1 MQYIQP
7 PWENYFFSRVQSVEK
22 SLYLSSPYIK
32 NTVATLFYE
41 VLRSK
46 QNLNLSI
53 QILTRI
59 RIQDLIDGASDLEA
73 FEKLLQLG
81 ELEGVNA
88 EIRCLSNLHAKVYI
102 FDQNSA
108 IVTSSN
114 LTLSGLKSNIEYG
127 IEVMD
132 PLAIQQMLDDMAAY
146 WETAETLTTE
156 MLEQVAKRLE
166 TTESVVK
173 VDQAAQQT
181 KNHSL
186 TPTPS
191 TSINSIGKRL
201 APLGQDIEN
210 PELDGLRDTISTS
223 KSKYRKKTR
232 VIITRSENP
241 IDVEDELDAD
251 SNLPAQKK
259 KRRTIEIETSY
270 NELEEDSV
278 EQLINDLKDDD
289 KQKRKE
295 ARTRLEVLFVLDD
308 SCIVPHIDELAS
320 ANLNLCC
327 RFLKLLQDHRFAVSH
342 LLRILNTAK
351 AENGSLPFFA
361 LKTLNDIAPDQL
373 FSFLCEAVNEP
384 LSNNAKRHAV
394 EELKNAIV
402 KLNLEDDDSAIG
414 VLKHLAE
421 ATNTHSKV
429 RNAVYLALG
438 QIGGTKSINYLRNT
452 FRQTQRLKIPL
463 ESQMSILRGLIAAG
477 ITPTDELMFMR
488 LTYDPLVRFRAIS
501 IRALR
506 QNGEKY
512 WHRLSAMAESDP
524 SVDVRTQAVRALVNI
539 DVAAAHKILIK
550 LRESESEESL
560 RNTISSLIQR
570 YEESIRNLPMDEK
583 QLLQSLTSDLQSSDH
598 KIRRKA
604 AKDLRKLKHISVVQ
618 PLCSALKNED
628 KIVRAT
634 AAESLGKINN
644 NLSVLPLIEVLEND
658 PYSHA
663 RAAAAKAL
671 GLIGDKRA
679 LEAISN
685 GLTDKNGNVR
695 KWCWNSISKLR

>member
-7 PWENYFFSRVQSVEK
+7 PWENYFFSKVRSVEK

-32 NTVATLFYE
+32 NTVATFFYE

-59 RIQDLIDGASDLEA
+59 RIQDLIEGASDLEA
-73 FEKLLQLG
+73 FEKLLQL
-81 ELEGVNA
+81 EKLEGINV
-88 EIRCLSNLHAKVYI
+88 EVRCISNLHAKVYI
-102 FDQNSA
+102 FDKNSA

-114 LTLSGLKSNIEYG
+114 LTPSGLKSNIEYG
-127 IEVMD
+127 IEITD
-132 PLAIQQMLDDMAAY
+132 PTAIQQMLADMGNYWDAA
-146 WETAETLTTE
+146 EILTTE

-173 VDQAAQQT
+173 VDQATQQT
-181 KNHSL
+181 ENHSL
-186 TPTPS
+186 TPNPS
-191 TSINSIGKRL
+191 ISINSIGKRL

-223 KSKYRKKTR
+223 KSKYHKKTR
-232 VIITRSENP
+232 VVITRSENP

-251 SNLPAQKK
+251 RNLPAQNKK
-259 KRRTIEIETSY
+259 ETIEIETSY
-270 NELEEDSV
+270 SELEEDSV

-308 SCIVPHIDELAS
+308 SCIEPHILELAS

-327 RFLKLLQDHRFAVSH
+327 SFLRLLQNRTLAVSH
-342 LLRILNTAK
+342 LLRILNASK
-351 AENGSLPFFA
+351 IENGSLPFLV
-361 LKTLNDIAPDQL
+361 LKTLNDIAPERL
-373 FSFLCEAVNEP
+373 FSFLCQVVKDP
-384 LSNNAKRHAV
+384 LSNNAKRHVV

-402 KLNLEDDDSAIG
+402 KLNLEEDDSAIG
-414 VLKHLAE
+414 VLKDLAE
-421 ATNTHSKV
+421 DTDNRPKV
-429 RNAVYLALG
+429 RNAAYLALG
-438 QIGGTKSINYLRNT
+438 QIGGTKSISYLRNT
-452 FRQTQRLKIPL
+452 FKQARRLKIPL
-463 ESQMSILRGLIAAG
+463 ENQMSILSGLIAAG
-477 ITPTDELMFMR
+477 ITPTDELMFVR
-488 LTYDPLVRFRAIS
+488 LTYNPLVRFRAIS

-550 LRESESEESL
+550 LRESESEENL

-570 YEESIRNLPMDEK
+570 YEESIRNLPVDEK
-583 QLLQSLTSDLQSSDH
+583 QLLQSLTADVQSSDC

-604 AKDLRKLKHISVVQ
+604 AKDLGKLKHTSAVQ
-618 PLCSALKNED
+618 ILCSALKDED
-628 KIVRAT
+628 KLVRTT
-634 AAESLGKINN
+634 AAESLGRINN
-644 NLSVLPLIEVLEND
+644 NLSVPLLIEVLEND
-658 PYSHA
+658 SYSHA

-671 GLIGDKRA
+671 GTIGDKRA
-679 LEAISN
+679 IEGDFQRTN
-685 GLTDKNGNVR
+685 R
-695 KWCWNSISKLR
+695 

>member
-7 PWENYFFSRVQSVEK
+7 PWENYFFSKVRSVEK

-32 NTVATLFYE
+32 NTIAIFFYE

-59 RIQDLIDGASDLEA
+59 RIQDLIEGASDLEA

-81 ELEGVNA
+81 KLEGINV
-88 EIRCLSNLHAKVYI
+88 EVRCIPNLHAKVYI
-102 FDQNSA
+102 FDKKSA

-114 LTLSGLKSNIEYG
+114 LTPSGLKSNIEYG
-127 IEVMD
+127 IEVTD
-132 PLAIQQMLDDMAAY
+132 PTAIQQMLVDMGNY
-146 WETAETLTTE
+146 WDAAETLTTE
-156 MLEQVAKRLE
+156 MLEEVAKRLE

-173 VDQAAQQT
+173 VDQATQPT
-181 KNHSL
+181 ENHSL
-186 TPTPS
+186 TPNS
-191 TSINSIGKRL
+191 SISINSIGKRL
-201 APLGQDIEN
+201 APLGKDIEN
-210 PELDGLRDTISTS
+210 PALDGLRDTISTP

-232 VIITRSENP
+232 VVITRSENP
-241 IDVEDELDAD
+241 VDVEDELNAD
-251 SNLPAQKK
+251 GNILAQNKK
-259 KRRTIEIETSY
+259 ETIEIETSY
-270 NELEEDSV
+270 SELEEDSV

-308 SCIVPHIDELAS
+308 SCIEPHVLELAS

-327 RFLKLLQDHRFAVSH
+327 SFLRLLQNRRLAVSH
-342 LLRILNTAK
+342 LMRILK
-351 AENGSLPFFA
+351 ASKVENGSLPFRV
-361 LKTLNDIAPDQL
+361 LRTLNDITPERL
-373 FSFLCEAVNEP
+373 FSFLCQVVKDP
-384 LSNNAKRHAV
+384 LSNNAKRHVV

-402 KLNLEDDDSAIG
+402 KLNLEEDDSAIG
-414 VLKHLAE
+414 VLKDLAE
-421 ATNTHSKV
+421 DTDNQTKV
-429 RNAVYLALG
+429 RNAAYLALG
-438 QIGGTKSINYLRNT
+438 QIGGTKSISYLRNT
-452 FRQTQRLKIPL
+452 FKQARRLKIPL
-463 ESQMSILRGLIAAG
+463 ENQMSILNGIIAAG
-477 ITPTDELMFMR
+477 ITPTDELMFVR
-488 LTYDPLVRFRAIS
+488 LTYNPLVRFRAIS

-512 WHRLSAMAESDP
+512 WHRLCAMAESDP
-524 SVDVRTQAVRALVNI
+524 SVDVRTQAVRTLVNI
-539 DVAAAHKILIK
+539 DAAAAHKILIK
-550 LRESESEESL
+550 LRESEPEESL
-560 RNTISSLIQR
+560 RNTIFSLIQR
-570 YEESIRNLPMDEK
+570 YEESIRNLPVDEK

-634 AAESLGKINN
+634 AAESLGRINN

>member
-7 PWENYFFSRVQSVEK
+7 PWENYFFSKVRSVEK

-32 NTVATLFYE
+32 NTVATFFYE

-59 RIQDLIDGASDLEA
+59 RIQDLIEGASDLEA
-73 FEKLLQLG
+73 FEKLLQLKK
-81 ELEGVNA
+81 LEGINV
-88 EIRCLSNLHAKVYI
+88 EVRCISNLHAKVYI
-102 FDQNSA
+102 FDKNSA

-114 LTLSGLKSNIEYG
+114 LTPSGLKSNIEYG
-127 IEVMD
+127 IEVTD
-132 PLAIQQMLDDMAAY
+132 PTAIQQMLVDMGNY
-146 WETAETLTTE
+146 WDAAETLTTE

-181 KNHSL
+181 ENHSL
-186 TPTPS
+186 TPNPS
-191 TSINSIGKRL
+191 TPINSIGKRF

-210 PELDGLRDTISTS
+210 PELDGLRDTISTP

-232 VIITRSENP
+232 VVITRSENS

-251 SNLPAQKK
+251 RNLPTQKK
-259 KRRTIEIETSY
+259 KETIEIETSY
-270 NELEEDSV
+270 SELEEDSV
-278 EQLINDLKDDD
+278 EQLINDLKNDD
-289 KQKRKE
+289 KQKRRE

-308 SCIVPHIDELAS
+308 SCIEPHILELAS

-327 RFLKLLQDHRFAVSH
+327 SFLRLLQDRRLAVSH
-342 LLRILNTAK
+342 LLRILNTSK
-351 AENGSLPFFA
+351 VENGSLPFLV
-361 LKTLNDIAPDQL
+361 LKTLNDIAPERL
-373 FSFLCEAVNEP
+373 FSFLCQVVKDP
-384 LSNNAKRHAV
+384 LSNNAKRHVV

-402 KLNLEDDDSAIG
+402 KLNLEEDDSAIG
-414 VLKHLAE
+414 VLKDLAE
-421 ATNTHSKV
+421 DTDNRPKV
-429 RNAVYLALG
+429 RNAAYLALG
-438 QIGGTKSINYLRNT
+438 QIGGTKSISYLRNT
-452 FRQTQRLKIPL
+452 FKQARRLKIPL
-463 ESQMSILRGLIAAG
+463 ENQMSILSGLIAAG
-477 ITPTDELMFMR
+477 ITPTDELMFER
-488 LTYDPLVRFRAIS
+488 LMYNPLVRFRAIS

-550 LRESESEESL
+550 LRESESEENL

-570 YEESIRNLPMDEK
+570 YEESIRNLPVDEK
-583 QLLQSLTSDLQSSDH
+583 QLLQSLTADVQSSDC

-604 AKDLRKLKHISVVQ
+604 AKDLGKLKHTSAVQ
-618 PLCSALKNED
+618 TLCSALKDED
-628 KIVRAT
+628 KLVRTT
-634 AAESLGKINN
+634 AAESLGRINN
-644 NLSVLPLIEVLEND
+644 NLSVPLLIEVLEND
-658 PYSHA
+658 SYSHA

-671 GLIGDKRA
+671 GTIGDKRA
-679 LEAISN
+679 IEAISN
-685 GLTDKNGNVR
+685 GLTDKNSNVR
-695 KWCWNSISKLR
+695 KWCWDSISKLR